1 MFILLGICL
10 IGGPWEYYDASDIFG
25 WEGSRVV
32 AVTTGTNYCTLE
44 MVTRA
49 KTDLIIILFEIN
61 IWISQKKRQPFDEAQ
76 AKGLVEEVTFTG
88 TKMAATDVST
98 YKCCGLL

>member
-1 MFILLGICL
+1 M
-10 IGGPWEYYDASDIFG
+10 
-25 WEGSRVV
+25 

-61 IWISQKKRQPFDEAQ
+61 IWITQKKRQLFDEAL

-88 TKMAATDVST
+88 IKMGATDATIGYWVGATTHIFLSH
-98 YKCCGLL
+98 YNGLKPSS

>member
-1 MFILLGICL
+1 MIFFSCTNVYFFIKTTYTTYMFILLGICL
-10 IGGPWEYYDASDIFG
+10 IGGPWEYYDASDIFD

-49 KTDLIIILFEIN
+49 KTDLIITIFGGN
-61 IWISQKKRQPFDEAQ
+61 IWITQK
-76 AKGLVEEVTFTG
+76 T
-88 TKMAATDVST
+88 ST
-98 YKCCGLL
+98 LL